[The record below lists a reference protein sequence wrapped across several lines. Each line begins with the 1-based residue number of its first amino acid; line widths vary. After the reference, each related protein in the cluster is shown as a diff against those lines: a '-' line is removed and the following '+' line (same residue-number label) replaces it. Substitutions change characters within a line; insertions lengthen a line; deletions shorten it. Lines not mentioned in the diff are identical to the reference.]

1 MNIDVQKLIEDA
13 RRAHEANRIAEAH
26 RLGITP
32 EELDRRKA
40 EAKRKADPARAKWLA
55 RYDGIQPRAALE
67 AVYDGELE
75 QTVGIRAVEHWLAA
89 KDPAPCLVLLGGT
102 GSGKTIAALH
112 AIRRLEG
119 SRFVRAPELGGAV
132 RPTLDERKLGQEE
145 LDPRRVR
152 LLVIDDLG
160 AEQLTPRF
168 EQALFLA
175 IDARQDLSRRTII
188 TSNLGKEDF
197 RPRYDARVIDRLNA
211 IARVASLGG
220 DSLRPKRAGL

>member
-32 EELDRRKA
+32 EELDQRKA

-67 AVYDGELE
+67 AVYDGKLE
-75 QTVGIRAVEHWLAA
+75 ETVGIRAVERWLSA

-112 AIRRLEG
+112 AIRRLEAA
-119 SRFVRAPELGGAV
+119 RFVRAPELGGAV
-132 RPTLDERKLGQEE
+132 RPTSDERKLGQEE
-145 LDPRRVR
+145 LDPRRVG

-168 EQALFLA
+168 EQSLFLA
-175 IDARQDLSRRTII
+175 IDARQDVSRRTII
-188 TSNLGKEDF
+188 TSNLSKEDF